1 LGQSAPPCGEQ
12 EEEIVA
18 RTYLNLEKSHLE
30 VLLRV
35 LDEVATE
42 RILNPSE
49 QYIQMILQEAL
60 DNIDIGM

>member
-1 LGQSAPPCGEQ
+1 MNS
-12 EEEIVA
+12 

-60 DNIDIGM
+60 DNIDKGM